1 MKLKEPV
8 KYFEVRFYPNATFK
22 VVDAERNFHESAL
35 TDICSCYN
43 GDTRESYTRLIA
55 EAKNVGKA
63 RKKIAKFYF
72 SEAKKELTLARKK
85 FELFNKILSEC

>member
-8 KYFEVRFYPNATFK
+8 QYFEVRFYPNATFK
-22 VVDAERNFHESAL
+22 VVNVAEDFHESAI
-35 TDICSCYN
+35 TDISLCYN
-43 GDTRESYTRLIA
+43 GDTKEQYTRLIA

-72 SEAKKELTLARKK
+72 SEAKKELTLAKKK